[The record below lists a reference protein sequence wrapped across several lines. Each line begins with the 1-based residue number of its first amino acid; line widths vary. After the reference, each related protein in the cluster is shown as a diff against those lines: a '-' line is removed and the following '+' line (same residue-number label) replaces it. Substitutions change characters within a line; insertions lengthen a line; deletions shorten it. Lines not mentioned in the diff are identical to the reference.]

1 MGSESHGVSTSWGD
15 NVQRICIPS
24 SVESKAESL
33 NVAIATSIFMLSNK
47 EWVDVWD

>member
-33 NVAIATSIFMLSNK
+33 NVAIATSILCYQIKNG
-47 EWVDVWD
+47 